1 MKTAIKILLLIGVI
15 GYIVFATTQ
24 LAHPTEDV
32 TCEAVTVSIN
42 DSVPSDFITENDVYN
57 ILYKHKI
64 HAEGK
69 KLSEIDLPM
78 IDSIIMESP
87 YIDQARS
94 YYTGSGTLCIQVT
107 PQHPILHVMA
117 QNGEDYYLD
126 SKGVTM
132 PVDTVKADLCVAT
145 GTISKDFARKRLI
158 PLAQYIYENNFWNRQ
173 IEQIH
178 VASPYDIKMIPR
190 VGNHVILL
198 GDAHNYPD
206 QLQRLLLFYR
216 KGLPVVGWNKYKA
229 INLAFDGQ
237 IVGIK

>member
-15 GYIVFATTQ
+15 GYTVFAVTR

-32 TCEAVTVSIN
+32 VCEAVSVSIN
-42 DSVPSDFITENDVYN
+42 DSVPSDFLTPDHIYS
-57 ILYKHKI
+57 LLRHHKVD
-64 HAEGK
+64 AEGK
-69 KLSEIDLPM
+69 RLSEIDLLM
-78 IDSIIMESP
+78 IDSVITESP
-87 YIDQARS
+87 YVDRVKC

-132 PVDTVKADLCVAT
+132 PVDTIKADLCVAT
-145 GTISKDFARKRLI
+145 GNISKDFARKSLI
-158 PLAQYIYENNFWNRQ
+158 PLAQYIYEDCFWNRQ

-178 VASPYDIKMIPR
+178 VVSPYDIKMIPR
-190 VGNHVILL
+190 VGNHVILM
-198 GDAHNYPD
+198 GDAHNYAD
-206 QLQRLLLFYR
+206 QLQRLMLFYQ
-216 KGLPVVGWNKYKA
+216 KGMPTVGWNKYKA

>member
-15 GYIVFATTQ
+15 GYIVFAVTQ

-32 TCEAVTVSIN
+32 TCEAVSVTIN
-42 DSVPSDFITENDVYN
+42 DSVPSDFITVNDVYG
-57 ILYKHKI
+57 ILHRHKLD
-64 HAEGK
+64 AEGR

-87 YIDQARS
+87 YIARS
-94 YYTGSGTLCIQVT
+94 RSYFTGGGTLCIQVT

-126 SKGVTM
+126 NKGVTM

-145 GTISKDFARKRLI
+145 GNISKDFARKRLI
-158 PLAQYIYENNFWNRQ
+158 PMAQYISEDRFWDRQ

-178 VASPYDIKMIPR
+178 VTSPYDIRMTPR

-198 GDAHNYPD
+198 GDAHNFPD
-206 QLQRLLLFYR
+206 QLQRLMLFYR

>member
-15 GYIVFATTQ
+15 GYIVFAITQ

-145 GTISKDFARKRLI
+145 GTISKDFADFKHYLM
-158 PLAQYIYENNFWNRQ
+158 QQ
-173 IEQIH
+173 
-178 VASPYDIKMIPR
+178 
-190 VGNHVILL
+190 
-198 GDAHNYPD
+198 
-206 QLQRLLLFYR
+206 
-216 KGLPVVGWNKYKA
+216 
-229 INLAFDGQ
+229 
-237 IVGIK
+237 